1 MVSFGSAP
9 SLFLDSGPSRD
20 CCNPR
25 SIHIRLWPSVCNQ
38 CPGRLS
44 GQVCIQMLAT
54 ASPSGNT
61 VAMFEQV
68 VAAASAQIASL
79 AYVEET
85 SVAQTMVVASTTWNP
100 VVNTMIPQTN
110 ALVTTTSAPS
120 IQLDLPTSL
129 SHLRVALPQQNAPP
143 VQMLLFQQTHLK
155 QSNSD

>member
-1 MVSFGSAP
+1 MS
-9 SLFLDSGPSRD
+9 
-20 CCNPR
+20 
-25 SIHIRLWPSVCNQ
+25 
-38 CPGRLS
+38 
-44 GQVCIQMLAT
+44 AT

-61 VAMFEQV
+61 VAMFEQI